1 MRILRV
7 LAILTLATSL
17 LTSKASAGG
26 VQVQIIQGQNFGPGP
41 FAFSSV
47 RGWGLVWRS

>member
-17 LTSKASAGG
+17 LTSKASAGS